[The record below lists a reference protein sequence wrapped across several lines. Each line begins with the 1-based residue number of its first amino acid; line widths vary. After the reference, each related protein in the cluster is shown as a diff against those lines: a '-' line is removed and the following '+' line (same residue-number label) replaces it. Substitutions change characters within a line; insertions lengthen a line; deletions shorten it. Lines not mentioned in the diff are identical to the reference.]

1 MPLRIYNTLKRKK
14 ELFKPVENGRVSM
27 YVCGPTVYDS
37 CHIGHARSVVT
48 FDVIARYFKEKGY
61 DVTYVRNFTDIDDKI
76 INRANEL
83 GIAPLTLAEKYIS
96 EFHDDM
102 EALNVE
108 RATIEP
114 RATEHIDSIIKVIE
128 ILIEKGFAY
137 IIDGDVYY
145 AVELFKDY
153 GKLSGRKLKDME
165 AGARVD
171 IDKRKHNPF
180 DFALW
185 KSSKPGEPV
194 WDSPWGGGR
203 PGWHIEC
210 SAMSAEYLGET
221 FDIHGGG
228 KDLIFPHHENE
239 IAQSEAAFGKT
250 FVRYW
255 IHNGFVNIN
264 QEKMS
269 KSLGN
274 FIVLKEMIKHYHPEA
289 LRLFLLSKH
298 YRSPVDFTDKAM
310 DDAVAGLDKIYALLE
325 RIEKQFG
332 PASGQDKTLDAT
344 VFWGQFCKAMDDD
357 FNTAL
362 GIATLFEAV
371 RSINRLL
378 DEPQKRTHSPQL
390 QNKNSFPQDAEDKVH
405 SGRAI
410 ILKMGAILG
419 ILNESPEEYFV
430 KKRSAE
436 LEKKTIDSEMIDKMI
451 MERIEARKAKNWAMA
466 DQIRKQLEEMNII
479 IEDRPEGT
487 VWKVKN

>member
-1 MPLRIYNTLKRKK
+1 MTLQIYNTLKRKK
-14 ELFKPVENGRVSM
+14 ELFKPVEDGRVSM

-48 FDVIARYFKEKGY
+48 FDVIARYLKAKGF
-61 DVTYVRNFTDIDDKI
+61 DVTHVRNFTDIDDKI
-76 INRANEL
+76 INRANQL
-83 GIAPLTLAEKYIS
+83 GIDPLTLAKKYIS

-102 EALNVE
+102 EALHVE
-108 RATIEP
+108 KVTIEP
-114 RATEHIDSIIKVIE
+114 RATEHIDRIIKVIE
-128 ILIEKGFAY
+128 MLIEKGFAY
-137 IIDGDVYY
+137 NINGDVYY
-145 AVELFKDY
+145 SVEKFEGY
-153 GKLSGRKLKDME
+153 GKLSGRRLEDME

-185 KSSKPGEPV
+185 KSSKPGEPT
-194 WDSPWGGGR
+194 WDSPWGKGR

-210 SAMSAEYLGET
+210 SAMSTEYLGET

-250 FVRYW
+250 FARYW

-310 DDAVAGLDKIYALLE
+310 NEAVSGLDKIYGLLE
-325 RIEKQFG
+325 RIDKQFG
-332 PASGQDKTLDAT
+332 PVSGKDKASGAT
-344 VFWGQFCKAMDDD
+344 EFWKQFCLAMDDD

-362 GIATLFEAV
+362 GIAALFEAV
-371 RSINRLL
+371 RNMNRLL
-378 DEPQKRTHSPQL
+378 DE
-390 QNKNSFPQDAEDKVH
+390 NSFSQDAEDKIR
-405 SGRAI
+405 SGRAD

-419 ILNESPEEYFV
+419 ILNESPEDYFA
-430 KKRSAE
+430 KKRSTAI
-436 LEKKTIDSEMIDKMI
+436 EKKSIDSEMIDKMLK
-451 MERIEARKAKNWAMA
+451 ERIEARKAKNWARA

-487 VWKVKN
+487 DWKMKD